1 MSQADSP
8 QVLGTKSIG
17 KLLAEYSVPAVIASV
32 VTSLYNIIDS
42 IFIGQGVGAMAIT
55 GLALT
60 FPMMN
65 LLIAFVMVVAIGGAT
80 VTSIF
85 LGQKDY
91 DRASNALGTLI
102 VLCLIHSVVFGGISL
117 YFLDDILRVF
127 GATDRTLPYAREFME
142 VLLYATPVSFVF
154 IGLNNMMRASGY
166 PRKAM
171 ISALLSVGVN
181 VGLCPVFIFT
191 LNWGI
196 KGAAW
201 ATVLGQSVACIWVL
215 SHFLSK
221 KSFINFHKVT
231 RWFTAS
237 IAKNV
242 YTIGL
247 SPFLINVC
255 ACIVVMFIN
264 KSLISYGGDEGD
276 MAVGAFGIV
285 NRVTMLFLM
294 IVMGVTQGMQPI
306 LGYNYGAGH
315 PDRVKRCLWLGIY
328 VGSAITIIGFLLTEI
343 FPEQVTRLF
352 TSDTVLI
359 RHSVEGF
366 RIILLCYPVIGAAI
380 VIQNFFQSIGKPQL
394 SIFLSLTRQLLYLL
408 PLLWILPE
416 HWGVNGVWA
425 SMAGSDMLAFLTTVV
440 TLRVVL
446 HKFNKS
452 PHARISSTPSDSR
465 RGV

>member
-17 KLLAEYSVPAVIASV
+17 KLLVEYSVPAVIASV

-85 LGQKDY
+85 LGQKDF
-91 DRASNALGTLI
+91 DRASNALGTVL

-117 YFLDDILRVF
+117 WLLDDILRVF
-127 GATDRTLPYAREFME
+127 GATDRTLPYAHEFME

-181 VGLCPVFIFT
+181 VALCPVFIFT
-191 LNWGI
+191 LGWGI

-201 ATVLGQSVACIWVL
+201 ATVLGQSVACVWVL
-215 SHFLSK
+215 YHFFSK

-231 RWFTAS
+231 RWFTGS

-264 KSLISYGGDEGD
+264 KSLIGYGGEEGD

-306 LGYNYGAGH
+306 LGYNYGAGRW
-315 PDRVKRCLWLGIY
+315 DRVKRCLWLGIY

-352 TSDTVLI
+352 TSDEVLI
-359 RHSVEGF
+359 RHSIIGF

-408 PLLWILPE
+408 PLLWVLPKY
-416 HWGVNGVWA
+416 WGVDGVWA
-425 SMAGSDMLAFLTTVV
+425 SMAGSDMLSFLTTIV
-440 TLRVVL
+440 TLWVVL
-446 HKFNKS
+446 RKFNKS
-452 PHARISSTPSDSR
+452 PHARIPSTPSDSGS
-465 RGV
+465 GV

>member
-1 MSQADSP
+1 MATADSP
-8 QVLGTKSIG
+8 QVLGTKPIG
-17 KLLAEYSVPAVIASV
+17 KLLVEYSVPAVIASV

-42 IFIGQGVGAMAIT
+42 IFIGQGVGALAIT
-55 GLALT
+55 GLALM

-80 VTSIF
+80 VTSIY
-85 LGQKDY
+85 LGQKDNE
-91 DRASNALGTLI
+91 RASNALGTVL

-117 YFLDDILRVF
+117 LLLDDILRLF
-127 GATDRTLPYAREFME
+127 GASDRTLPYAREFMQ

-181 VGLCPVFIFT
+181 VALCPIFIFT
-191 LNWGI
+191 LQWGI
-196 KGAAW
+196 KGAAL
-201 ATVLGQSVACIWVL
+201 ATVCGQSVACVWVL
-215 SHFLSK
+215 VHFFSH
-221 KSFINFHKVT
+221 KSFINFHKVS
-231 RWFTAS
+231 RWFTGS
-237 IAKNV
+237 IARTM

-306 LGYNYGAGH
+306 LGYNYGAGRW
-315 PDRVKRCLWLGIY
+315 DRVKRCLWQGIY
-328 VGSAITIIGFLLTEI
+328 IGSAVTIIGFLVTEL

-352 TSDTVLI
+352 TDDAILI
-359 RHSVEGF
+359 NHSIGGF
-366 RIILLCYPVIGAAI
+366 RIILICYPVIGAAI

-408 PLLWILPE
+408 PLLWILPNY
-416 HWGVNGVWA
+416 WGVDGVWA
-425 SMAGSDMLAFLTTVV
+425 SMAGSDFLSFVTTVI
-440 TLRVVL
+440 TLWIVL
-446 HKFNKS
+446 KKFNKS
-452 PHARISSTPSDSR
+452 PHARIPSTASDSGS
-465 RGV
+465 GV